1 MPPTRAPDVLASYGE
16 ATAGL
21 AGIRTA
27 DRFRDPGRCRCVAA
41 AFGRAPSLSPFW
53 SGAGCFQPGLTAVRG
68 TEPKFPAS
76 FVRGDA
82 AYRPARGAFDR
93 RPCQSKILPEKLPPD
108 IFAIDQAPHGALFA
122 RAAVIVH
129 HCGIG
134 TLARALRAGRPQ
146 FGVPF
151 VFDQPDNST
160 RLSMLGVAR
169 AVHGTRYTIARA
181 TEAISHLLAE
191 PAFEIRAS
199 KIAAAVAAE
208 RGLDK
213 ACAAVEEVLDASRYV
228 TLRPGPPLQASQP
241 A

>member
-1 MPPTRAPDVLASYGE
+1 MFSPLMGKPQPDWPAYARQTGFVTLDDADASPPLSAELQAFLLSGPAPVVFSLGSQQFAERNQNFLRVSLEAMQRIGRRAVLLTG
-16 ATAGL
+16 
-21 AGIRTA
+21 
-27 DRFRDPGRCRCVAA
+27 
-41 AFGRAPSLSPFW
+41 GRAN
-53 SGAGCFQPGLTAVRG
+53 R
-68 TEPKFPAS
+68 
-76 FVRGDA
+76 
-82 AYRPARGAFDR
+82 
-93 RPCQSKILPEKLPPD
+93 KILPEKLPPD